1 VVGGERH
8 GGDQEVS
15 GDELRVGV
23 LRWMVGFGELWEC
36 GRRQLEEQ
44 VEILTLNAM
53 SISLEGQVV
62 H

>member
-1 VVGGERH
+1 
-8 GGDQEVS
+8 
-15 GDELRVGV
+15 
-23 LRWMVGFGELWEC
+23 MVGFGELWEC